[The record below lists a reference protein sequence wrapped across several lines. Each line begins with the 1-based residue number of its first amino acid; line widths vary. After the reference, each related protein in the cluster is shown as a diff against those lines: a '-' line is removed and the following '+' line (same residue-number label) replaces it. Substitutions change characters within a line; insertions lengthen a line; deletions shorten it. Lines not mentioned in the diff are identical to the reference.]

1 MFKLTIKT
9 LDRRHW
15 RCSAVFIVNFEHFSY
30 LFLVFLLLTLDTY
43 MLTGKEI
50 LIWRITSSEFQ
61 FFCNKL
67 WKKELLDPNTCSKL
81 TMKTLDEYTVQ
92 VNILKRHTRA
102 TSAIVVLV
110 YFLTILNILTH
121 FESAKLHA
129 RLLCVVT
136 CIMCLHTWSACLFEE
151 LRAWCSCVLAC
162 CVLRFNLIIYF
173 ICGLLKTKTIVL
185 QLKYGNF

>member
-15 RCSAVFIVNFEHFSY
+15 RCSAVFIVNFERFSY

-121 FESAKLHA
+121 FESAKL
-129 RLLCVVT
+129 RVWQSCML
-136 CIMCLHTWSACLFEE
+136 ACFVCS
-151 LRAWCSCVLAC
+151 RASCAYILGVLAC
-162 CVLRFNLIIYF
+162 LRSCVFGVLVCSRVAFL
-173 ICGLLKTKTIVL
+173 GLT
-185 QLKYGNF
+185 